1 MEVASYKTEGNVLH
15 RTRSMCQ
22 VGLMNG
28 SLHRNQFLNFHV
40 SFIKA
45 LVILL
50 CREPKDVF
58 RSVENGS
65 FSWSHGVSL
74 PGRELGSTKLHCRP
88 AWKSASTS
96 ADLKLPTLSFFLQT
110 SHSLGLGLR
119 WSFSAANKEMV
130 GVTFSTGHHRLVCK
144 TSLRSSYRTPHSQ
157 SFNWVAR
164 YTSSSVRG
172 GVW

>member
-28 SLHRNQFLNFHV
+28 SLHRNKFLNFHV

-50 CREPKDVF
+50 CREPKDFF

-74 PGRELGSTKLHCRP
+74 PGRELGSTNLHCRP
-88 AWKSASTS
+88 AWKSAFTS
-96 ADLKLPTLSFFLQT
+96 ADLKLPTLSFFLRT

-119 WSFSAANKEMV
+119 WSFNAANKGDGRGDIQYWASPADV
-130 GVTFSTGHHRLVCK
+130 QDISQIQL
-144 TSLRSSYRTPHSQ
+144 SNSSFTIFQPSGEVY
-157 SFNWVAR
+157 
-164 YTSSSVRG
+164 
-172 GVW
+172 

>member
-50 CREPKDVF
+50 CMEPKDFF

-74 PGRELGSTKLHCRP
+74 PGRELGSTNLHCRP
-88 AWKSASTS
+88 AWKSPSTS
-96 ADLKLPTLSFFLQT
+96 ADLKLPTLSFFLRT

-119 WSFSAANKEMV
+119 RSFNAANKEMV

-157 SFNWVAR
+157 SFNRVAR